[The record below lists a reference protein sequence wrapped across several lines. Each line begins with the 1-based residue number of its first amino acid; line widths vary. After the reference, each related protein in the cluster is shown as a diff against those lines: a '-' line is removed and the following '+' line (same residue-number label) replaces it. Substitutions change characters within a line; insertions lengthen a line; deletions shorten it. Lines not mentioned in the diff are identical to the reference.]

1 MYKCSVPMLMWRS
14 LRVMYVLCSASNVA
28 RVLPVAFLL
37 ALKPPERT
45 TSFDL
50 ALDGEKRVLAS
61 TDTA

>member
-1 MYKCSVPMLMWRS
+1 MLMWHS